1 MNDQNIFEIIEE
13 VTMESGFNK
22 DGITDRVL
30 QWIMRNVFRKNR
42 GEDFIR
48 SFIDNKTYKSYTLF
62 YNDEHGY
69 KSPSEIKATSAVF
82 HYDPATFKL
91 VSSLIRKLIICL
103 GEIYPELKEDLTINT
118 RQSVIL
124 LAMLASLYGQTYGDL
139 DKVMRRVEPLNLD
152 LFNKHIDELIK
163 ALDKKE
169 IKCNS
174 NEEIIKYIN
183 DTEVMKTV
191 GNSMNAWYIWILC
204 DPNMG
209 ADIAKNKSDKDIVHL
224 VDYSIDCFN
233 KTKDKLKELLKKYNE
248 FLNTM
253 ADDIRKL

>member
-1 MNDQNIFEIIEE
+1 MDNNIFNIIEE
-13 VTMESGFNK
+13 VAMESGFNK

-48 SFIDNKTYKSYTLF
+48 SFIDDKTYKSYTLF
-62 YNDEHGY
+62 YNDDHGY
-69 KSPSEIKATSAVF
+69 KSPKDITATSATF
-82 HYDPATFKL
+82 HYDPSTFKL
-91 VSSLIRKLIICL
+91 LAGLIRKLMICL
-103 GEIYPELKEDLTINT
+103 GDIYPELKQDLTTNT
-118 RQSVIL
+118 KQAVIL

-152 LFNKHIDELIK
+152 LFNKNIDEIIK

-169 IKCNS
+169 IKYNS
-174 NEEIIKYIN
+174 NAEIIAYLN
-183 DTEVMKTV
+183 DTQVMKTV
-191 GNSMNAWYIWILC
+191 GNSMNAWYIWVLC
-204 DPNMG
+204 DPHMG
-209 ADIAKNKSDKDIVHL
+209 GDIAMNRSDKDIGHL

-233 KTKDKLKELLKKYNE
+233 QTKNKLKELLKKYNE

-253 ADDIRKL
+253 AEDIRKL